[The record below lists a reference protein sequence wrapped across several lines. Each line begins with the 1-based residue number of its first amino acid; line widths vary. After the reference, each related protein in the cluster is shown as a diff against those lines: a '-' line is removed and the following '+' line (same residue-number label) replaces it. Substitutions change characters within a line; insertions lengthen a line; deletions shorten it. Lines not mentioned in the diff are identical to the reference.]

1 MEEVAVP
8 SAVLLRDVRRD
19 DLPIFFEQQLD
30 PEANT
35 MAAFAPRSHEAFMA
49 HWARILADTTLIKQT
64 IVCDGQVAG
73 NIGCFEQDGQREVG
87 YWLGREFWG
96 GGIASAALAAFLR
109 DIALRPLH
117 AYVAKHNIASR
128 RVLEKCGFAVVGE
141 DNAFTTVNG
150 EDVAGFILRLNSAP

>member
-35 MAAFAPRSHEAFMA
+35 MAAFAPRSREAFMA

-87 YWLGREFWG
+87 YWLGREYWG
-96 GGIASAALAAFLR
+96 RGIATKALAAFL
-109 DIALRPLH
+109 DQIQQRPLH
-117 AYVAKHNIASR
+117 AYVAKHNLASR

-141 DNAFTTVNG
+141 DNAFTRVDG
-150 EDVAGFILRLNSAP
+150 EDIAAFILRLDSAP